1 MNSLTHS
8 TFDEKKTMRDD
19 VYFLSSKKN
28 IKEFRAKYNFF
39 FFFFLEESVNVD
51 KVEKY
56 IQFSYAKIV
65 SIKTI
70 STNAFV

>member
-19 VYFLSSKKN
+19 VYFLSCKKN

-39 FFFFLEESVNVD
+39 FFFYLEESVNG
-51 KVEKY
+51 
-56 IQFSYAKIV
+56 
-65 SIKTI
+65 
-70 STNAFV
+70 

>member
-39 FFFFLEESVNVD
+39 FFFFLEESVNGW
-51 KVEKY
+51 
-56 IQFSYAKIV
+56 SWKIHTV
-65 SIKTI
+65 FIREDRFNK
-70 STNAFV
+70 ND